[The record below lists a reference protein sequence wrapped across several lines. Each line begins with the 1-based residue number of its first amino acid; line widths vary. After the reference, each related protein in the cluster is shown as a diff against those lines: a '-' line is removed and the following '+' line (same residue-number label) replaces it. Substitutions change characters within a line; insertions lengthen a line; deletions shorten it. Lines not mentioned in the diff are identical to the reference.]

1 MQDKL
6 WTSYIRKRF
15 HIFIYRTIGHTHI
28 ELFVLFLYI
37 FIFPAKHVKDNR
49 YRMQYNI
56 FFSSPEYK
64 NPTKCVSLV
73 QIGHCCHPME
83 CNLFSPWYSWKI
95 AHLTLNSN
103 HSILWLIIF
112 ASEGLRFGSPF
123 SPPLADLEY
132 ILRIRTL
139 IFHWLRLPVHVSN
152 QKTFYTEHMLSTKC
166 KQKWHRNALIWQRF
180 ATSVL
185 VPMKT
190 SFPSAKALKLSLS

>member
-1 MQDKL
+1 MSNFSAISWREQV
-6 WTSYIRKRF
+6 TF
-15 HIFIYRTIGHTHI
+15 HGMTTMIGHTHI

-112 ASEGLRFGSPF
+112 ASEGLMICWKNEYVKKQNEQFNMCMPNGSVY
-123 SPPLADLEY
+123 EY
-132 ILRIRTL
+132 MKSLTNIRC
-139 IFHWLRLPVHVSN
+139 P
-152 QKTFYTEHMLSTKC
+152 
-166 KQKWHRNALIWQRF
+166 
-180 ATSVL
+180 
-185 VPMKT
+185 
-190 SFPSAKALKLSLS
+190 